1 MNLVNI
7 NMYESKLKEA
17 VKILQDGGIVIYPT
31 DTAFG
36 IGCRIDSE
44 KSIKKLFEMKKRP
57 PSQAVPVLISSQDMA
72 ERYFLSPLPDN
83 VRHLMDAYWPGALTI
98 VYNCKKDLIPP
109 LVRGGADKVGLRMP
123 DYEIPLAL
131 IKEVGVPILGPSAN
145 FHKAAT
151 PFEYN
156 QLDKSLI
163 RLVDYVIEGKCSVG
177 NVSTVIDATCK
188 QWKIIRQGAVKVTT
202 K

>member
-1 MNLVNI
+1 MGKSQLA
-7 NMYESKLKEA
+7 EA
-17 VKILQDGGIVIYPT
+17 IKILKQGEIVIYPT

-44 KSIKKLFEMKKRP
+44 KSIKKLFEMRKRP
-57 PSQAVPVLISSQDMA
+57 PSQAVPVLISSKDMT

-123 DYEIPLAL
+123 DHEIPLAL

-163 RLVDYVIEGKCSVG
+163 KLVDYVIDGKCYLRQP
-177 NVSTVIDATCK
+177 STVIDCTSEP
-188 QWKIIRQGAVKVTT
+188 WKIIRQGAVKVIIE
-202 K
+202 